1 MVIERL
7 WRKRKTNGIGWDFEN
22 QPDYK
27 ISSIFVNMKCVKMN
41 TINKKQIENKL
52 NSSKSEYRMMIIT
65 MMRQNSRSRERR
77 MIRCIRIKSWF

>member
-1 MVIERL
+1 MELGGIL
-7 WRKRKTNGIGWDFEN
+7 KTSQIT
-22 QPDYK
+22 K

-52 NSSKSEYRMMIIT
+52 NSSKSEYRMMIIM